1 MSIVI
6 EHLNYVYMQGGPY
19 ETKALDDVS
28 LTIHDGEFIGLIGHT
43 GSGKSTLVQHL
54 NGLILPTSGQITVDG
69 MDLADKNTDKR
80 AIRRRVGLV
89 FQYPENQLFEE
100 TVAKDIAFGPK
111 NLGLDEAEIDRRV
124 RTAMRRVAL
133 DYDKLSQRSVFELS
147 GGQMRRVAIAG
158 VLAME
163 PQTLVL
169 DEPCAGLD
177 PKGREEILGLI
188 SDLHRESGATIVMV
202 SHSMDD
208 VAALAERVIVMNHG
222 KVAMDGAPREVFSR
236 GEELRAIGL
245 DVPQA
250 VELAQKLREKGF
262 DVPEGIYKIEEV
274 RAAVEAIVGK
284 EAAMLNDITLG
295 QYFPGN
301 SPIHRMDPRMKLILT
316 ILYIVGVFIV
326 ANLPGYAIAL
336 AFLYIVVR
344 VSGIK
349 FSYLAKG
356 VKPLRFIIIFTFILN
371 LFFVQGETPI
381 FTLGFFTLTK
391 EALNNAIYFALR
403 LIFLVMG
410 TSVLTLTTSPVQLT
424 DGLERIMHPLEKIH
438 FPAHE
443 LAMMMTIALRF
454 IPTLLEETDKIQKA
468 QMARGADFE
477 SGNLIARAKA
487 MIPLLVPLFVS
498 SFRRANE
505 LAMAMEARC
514 YRGGDKRTRLREL
527 KYTKLDLYGAL
538 AVAAFL
544 VIIVAEGRLLG

>member
-28 LTIHDGEFIGLIGHT
+28 LTIPDGEFVGLIGHT

-284 EAAMLNDITLG
+284 
-295 QYFPGN
+295 
-301 SPIHRMDPRMKLILT
+301 
-316 ILYIVGVFIV
+316 
-326 ANLPGYAIAL
+326 
-336 AFLYIVVR
+336 
-344 VSGIK
+344 
-349 FSYLAKG
+349 
-356 VKPLRFIIIFTFILN
+356 
-371 LFFVQGETPI
+371 
-381 FTLGFFTLTK
+381 
-391 EALNNAIYFALR
+391 
-403 LIFLVMG
+403 
-410 TSVLTLTTSPVQLT
+410 
-424 DGLERIMHPLEKIH
+424 
-438 FPAHE
+438 
-443 LAMMMTIALRF
+443 
-454 IPTLLEETDKIQKA
+454 
-468 QMARGADFE
+468 
-477 SGNLIARAKA
+477 
-487 MIPLLVPLFVS
+487 
-498 SFRRANE
+498 
-505 LAMAMEARC
+505 
-514 YRGGDKRTRLREL
+514 GGRH
-527 KYTKLDLYGAL
+527 A
-538 AVAAFL
+538 
-544 VIIVAEGRLLG
+544 

>member
-28 LTIHDGEFIGLIGHT
+28 LTIHDGEFVGLIGHT

-124 RTAMRRVAL
+124 RTA
-133 DYDKLSQRSVFELS
+133 
-147 GGQMRRVAIAG
+147 MRRVAIAG

-284 EAAMLNDITLG
+284 
-295 QYFPGN
+295 
-301 SPIHRMDPRMKLILT
+301 
-316 ILYIVGVFIV
+316 
-326 ANLPGYAIAL
+326 
-336 AFLYIVVR
+336 
-344 VSGIK
+344 
-349 FSYLAKG
+349 
-356 VKPLRFIIIFTFILN
+356 
-371 LFFVQGETPI
+371 
-381 FTLGFFTLTK
+381 
-391 EALNNAIYFALR
+391 
-403 LIFLVMG
+403 
-410 TSVLTLTTSPVQLT
+410 
-424 DGLERIMHPLEKIH
+424 
-438 FPAHE
+438 
-443 LAMMMTIALRF
+443 
-454 IPTLLEETDKIQKA
+454 
-468 QMARGADFE
+468 
-477 SGNLIARAKA
+477 
-487 MIPLLVPLFVS
+487 
-498 SFRRANE
+498 
-505 LAMAMEARC
+505 
-514 YRGGDKRTRLREL
+514 GGRH
-527 KYTKLDLYGAL
+527 A
-538 AVAAFL
+538 
-544 VIIVAEGRLLG
+544 

>member
-28 LTIHDGEFIGLIGHT
+28 LTIHDGEFVGLTGHT

-69 MDLADKNTDKR
+69 MDLADKDTDKR

-284 EAAMLNDITLG
+284 
-295 QYFPGN
+295 
-301 SPIHRMDPRMKLILT
+301 
-316 ILYIVGVFIV
+316 
-326 ANLPGYAIAL
+326 
-336 AFLYIVVR
+336 
-344 VSGIK
+344 
-349 FSYLAKG
+349 
-356 VKPLRFIIIFTFILN
+356 
-371 LFFVQGETPI
+371 
-381 FTLGFFTLTK
+381 
-391 EALNNAIYFALR
+391 
-403 LIFLVMG
+403 
-410 TSVLTLTTSPVQLT
+410 
-424 DGLERIMHPLEKIH
+424 
-438 FPAHE
+438 
-443 LAMMMTIALRF
+443 
-454 IPTLLEETDKIQKA
+454 
-468 QMARGADFE
+468 
-477 SGNLIARAKA
+477 
-487 MIPLLVPLFVS
+487 
-498 SFRRANE
+498 
-505 LAMAMEARC
+505 
-514 YRGGDKRTRLREL
+514 GGRH
-527 KYTKLDLYGAL
+527 A
-538 AVAAFL
+538 
-544 VIIVAEGRLLG
+544 

>member
-19 ETKALDDVS
+19 ETKALNDVS
-28 LTIHDGEFIGLIGHT
+28 LTINDGEFIGLIGHT

-54 NGLILPTSGQITVDG
+54 NGLIMPSSGRVLVDG
-69 MDLADKNTDKR
+69 LDLADKNTDRR

-133 DYDKLSQRSVFELS
+133 DYDQIAERSVFELS

-177 PKGREEILGLI
+177 PRGREEILGLI

-222 KVAMDGAPREVFSR
+222 SVVMDGTPREVFAK

-262 DVPEGIYKIEEV
+262 DIPEGIYRMDEI
-274 RAAVEAIVGK
+274 RAAVEAAIGK
-284 EAAMLNDITLG
+284 
-295 QYFPGN
+295 
-301 SPIHRMDPRMKLILT
+301 
-316 ILYIVGVFIV
+316 
-326 ANLPGYAIAL
+326 
-336 AFLYIVVR
+336 
-344 VSGIK
+344 
-349 FSYLAKG
+349 
-356 VKPLRFIIIFTFILN
+356 
-371 LFFVQGETPI
+371 
-381 FTLGFFTLTK
+381 
-391 EALNNAIYFALR
+391 
-403 LIFLVMG
+403 
-410 TSVLTLTTSPVQLT
+410 
-424 DGLERIMHPLEKIH
+424 
-438 FPAHE
+438 
-443 LAMMMTIALRF
+443 
-454 IPTLLEETDKIQKA
+454 
-468 QMARGADFE
+468 
-477 SGNLIARAKA
+477 
-487 MIPLLVPLFVS
+487 
-498 SFRRANE
+498 
-505 LAMAMEARC
+505 
-514 YRGGDKRTRLREL
+514 GGCH
-527 KYTKLDLYGAL
+527 A
-538 AVAAFL
+538 
-544 VIIVAEGRLLG
+544 

>member
-28 LTIHDGEFIGLIGHT
+28 LTIHDGEFVGLIGHT

-177 PKGREEILGLI
+177 PKGREEMLGLI

-284 EAAMLNDITLG
+284 
-295 QYFPGN
+295 
-301 SPIHRMDPRMKLILT
+301 
-316 ILYIVGVFIV
+316 
-326 ANLPGYAIAL
+326 
-336 AFLYIVVR
+336 
-344 VSGIK
+344 
-349 FSYLAKG
+349 
-356 VKPLRFIIIFTFILN
+356 
-371 LFFVQGETPI
+371 
-381 FTLGFFTLTK
+381 
-391 EALNNAIYFALR
+391 
-403 LIFLVMG
+403 
-410 TSVLTLTTSPVQLT
+410 
-424 DGLERIMHPLEKIH
+424 
-438 FPAHE
+438 
-443 LAMMMTIALRF
+443 
-454 IPTLLEETDKIQKA
+454 
-468 QMARGADFE
+468 
-477 SGNLIARAKA
+477 
-487 MIPLLVPLFVS
+487 
-498 SFRRANE
+498 
-505 LAMAMEARC
+505 
-514 YRGGDKRTRLREL
+514 GGRH
-527 KYTKLDLYGAL
+527 A
-538 AVAAFL
+538 
-544 VIIVAEGRLLG
+544 

>member
-28 LTIHDGEFIGLIGHT
+28 LTIHDGEFVGLIGHT

-111 NLGLDEAEIDRRV
+111 NLGLDEEEIDRRV

-133 DYDKLSQRSVFELS
+133 DYDKLAQRSVFELS

-177 PKGREEILGLI
+177 PRGREEILGLI

-222 KVAMDGAPREVFSR
+222 KVAMDGTPREIFSR

-284 EAAMLNDITLG
+284 
-295 QYFPGN
+295 
-301 SPIHRMDPRMKLILT
+301 
-316 ILYIVGVFIV
+316 
-326 ANLPGYAIAL
+326 
-336 AFLYIVVR
+336 
-344 VSGIK
+344 
-349 FSYLAKG
+349 
-356 VKPLRFIIIFTFILN
+356 
-371 LFFVQGETPI
+371 
-381 FTLGFFTLTK
+381 
-391 EALNNAIYFALR
+391 
-403 LIFLVMG
+403 
-410 TSVLTLTTSPVQLT
+410 
-424 DGLERIMHPLEKIH
+424 
-438 FPAHE
+438 
-443 LAMMMTIALRF
+443 
-454 IPTLLEETDKIQKA
+454 
-468 QMARGADFE
+468 
-477 SGNLIARAKA
+477 
-487 MIPLLVPLFVS
+487 
-498 SFRRANE
+498 
-505 LAMAMEARC
+505 
-514 YRGGDKRTRLREL
+514 GGRH
-527 KYTKLDLYGAL
+527 A
-538 AVAAFL
+538 
-544 VIIVAEGRLLG
+544 

>member
-28 LTIHDGEFIGLIGHT
+28 LTINDGEFVGLIGHT

-54 NGLILPTSGQITVDG
+54 NGLILPTSGKITVDG

-133 DYDKLSQRSVFELS
+133 DYDKLAQRSVFELS

-222 KVAMDGAPREVFSR
+222 RVAMDGAPREVFSR

-284 EAAMLNDITLG
+284 
-295 QYFPGN
+295 
-301 SPIHRMDPRMKLILT
+301 
-316 ILYIVGVFIV
+316 
-326 ANLPGYAIAL
+326 
-336 AFLYIVVR
+336 
-344 VSGIK
+344 
-349 FSYLAKG
+349 
-356 VKPLRFIIIFTFILN
+356 
-371 LFFVQGETPI
+371 
-381 FTLGFFTLTK
+381 
-391 EALNNAIYFALR
+391 
-403 LIFLVMG
+403 
-410 TSVLTLTTSPVQLT
+410 
-424 DGLERIMHPLEKIH
+424 
-438 FPAHE
+438 
-443 LAMMMTIALRF
+443 
-454 IPTLLEETDKIQKA
+454 
-468 QMARGADFE
+468 
-477 SGNLIARAKA
+477 
-487 MIPLLVPLFVS
+487 
-498 SFRRANE
+498 
-505 LAMAMEARC
+505 
-514 YRGGDKRTRLREL
+514 GGRH
-527 KYTKLDLYGAL
+527 A
-538 AVAAFL
+538 
-544 VIIVAEGRLLG
+544 

>member
-54 NGLILPTSGQITVDG
+54 NGLILPTSGKITVDG

-208 VAALAERVIVMNHG
+208 VAALAERVVVMNHG

-284 EAAMLNDITLG
+284 
-295 QYFPGN
+295 
-301 SPIHRMDPRMKLILT
+301 
-316 ILYIVGVFIV
+316 
-326 ANLPGYAIAL
+326 
-336 AFLYIVVR
+336 
-344 VSGIK
+344 
-349 FSYLAKG
+349 
-356 VKPLRFIIIFTFILN
+356 
-371 LFFVQGETPI
+371 
-381 FTLGFFTLTK
+381 
-391 EALNNAIYFALR
+391 
-403 LIFLVMG
+403 
-410 TSVLTLTTSPVQLT
+410 
-424 DGLERIMHPLEKIH
+424 
-438 FPAHE
+438 
-443 LAMMMTIALRF
+443 
-454 IPTLLEETDKIQKA
+454 
-468 QMARGADFE
+468 
-477 SGNLIARAKA
+477 
-487 MIPLLVPLFVS
+487 
-498 SFRRANE
+498 
-505 LAMAMEARC
+505 
-514 YRGGDKRTRLREL
+514 GGRH
-527 KYTKLDLYGAL
+527 A
-538 AVAAFL
+538 
-544 VIIVAEGRLLG
+544 